1 MLNSDY
7 EKSYISAF
15 TKLFTILKDE
25 YELYIKQ
32 GNLENYEIEVK
43 KINNEKIN
51 EYLSICFQKQNGS
64 FTVIFENKIS
74 TNIID
79 KVIKDISY
87 AINENYIAS
96 YNFKDLKNYIVYHF
110 EYVKENKIID
120 NKRIIKDFKN
130 LGKIENV
137 KYNIIS
143 DIIHNEN
150 KKFH

>member
-1 MLNSDY
+1 M
-7 EKSYISAF
+7 
-15 TKLFTILKDE
+15 
-25 YELYIKQ
+25 
-32 GNLENYEIEVK
+32 
-43 KINNEKIN
+43 
-51 EYLSICFQKQNGS
+51 
-64 FTVIFENKIS
+64 
-74 TNIID
+74 
-79 KVIKDISY
+79 
-87 AINENYIAS
+87 
-96 YNFKDLKNYIVYHF
+96 YHF